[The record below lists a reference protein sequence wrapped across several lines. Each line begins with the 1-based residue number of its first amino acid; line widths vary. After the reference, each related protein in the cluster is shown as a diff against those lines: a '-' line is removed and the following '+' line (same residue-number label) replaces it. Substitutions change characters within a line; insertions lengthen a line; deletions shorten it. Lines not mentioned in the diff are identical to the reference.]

1 MRYAINIFISLLLS
15 LMVISCD
22 EITEVLEESAL
33 SNEEVIQGLKAALEV
48 STDSSVNTLSAI
60 DGYLA
65 DAAVKILLPPEAE
78 VIEENIA
85 KVPGGR
91 LLIENAI
98 KAINR
103 AAEDAAIEA
112 RPIFLDAIMEMSI
125 EDGFAILNGPNDAAT
140 SYLRVNT
147 ETNLIDAFTPKVRT
161 SLNKKL
167 IGNVSA
173 ESTYKALVDAYN
185 VASLNGVLFPK
196 VEQNSLSKHTT
207 KKALDGLF
215 IKVADEEHRIRTDV
229 NHRVSELLKKVFGD
243 G

>member
-1 MRYAINIFISLLLS
+1 MAVCSL
-15 LMVISCD
+15 
-22 EITEVLEESAL
+22 
-33 SNEEVIQGLKAALEV
+33 K
-48 STDSSVNTLSAI
+48 
-60 DGYLA
+60 
-65 DAAVKILLPPEAE
+65 
-78 VIEENIA
+78 
-85 KVPGGR
+85 
-91 LLIENAI
+91 NAI

-185 VASLNGVLFPK
+185 VASLNGVLFPR

-207 KKALDGLF
+207 EKALDGLF